1 MLEKIREMLESIE
14 GFENKIAYRAFPVGE
29 APQLPFICFQ
39 ETGTDNFFADDTV
52 YVAMSIIDIELYS
65 RNRDVMSEEL
75 IEMKLKTNHI
85 AWTKDIDY
93 IDSEKCYMVT
103 YTVEI

>member
-1 MLEKIREMLESIE
+1 MLEKLKKLLESID
-14 GFENKIAYRAFPVGE
+14 GFENKIAYRAFPVGQ
-29 APQLPFICFQ
+29 APQLPFICFL
-39 ETGTDNFFADDTV
+39 ETGTNNFFADDTV
-52 YVAMSIIDIELYS
+52 YAAMSRIDIELYS

-75 IEMKLKTNHI
+75 IEEKLRTNHI

-103 YTVEI
+103 YKVEI